1 MTTTKLTRSKKQAS
15 QYSAL
20 WVGDLHLDKAEDRQ
34 RAKLF
39 DTIRSSQSDCV
50 IITGD
55 IGHAHDLQDHLT
67 ALASVC
73 WPRPCYFVPG
83 NHDYHGSSIAEVENT
98 LDKLQREIPN
108 FHFLNGKKLI
118 PLGDDTCIIGH
129 GGWADARAGYG
140 QRTIID
146 SPDRHAIR
154 DFYGMDQ
161 RMALGKMNE
170 LGRNSA
176 AAIRKILPLALSRYH
191 HVVIATHVPPFPT
204 AVRFN
209 DQPCGRMHQPHFS
222 NLSAGLAILG
232 IARAFPQSRIT
243 ILAGHAHSQ
252 CIQTILQN
260 LTIRVGHARTG
271 RPDVFDLV
279 RL

>member
-1 MTTTKLTRSKKQAS
+1 MTTTKLTLRKNQTS
-15 QYSAL
+15 QLSVL
-20 WVGDLHLDKAEDRQ
+20 WLGDLHLDKADDEQ
-34 RAKLF
+34 REKLF

-55 IGHAHDLQDHLT
+55 SGNSHDLQGHLT

-73 WPRPCYFVPG
+73 WPRKCYFVPG
-83 NHDYHGSSIAEVENT
+83 NHDFHGSSIAKVEKT
-98 LDKLQREIPN
+98 LENLQTGISN
-108 FHFLNGKKLI
+108 LHFLNGKRLI
-118 PLGDDTCIIGH
+118 PLGHDTCLIGH

-140 QRTIID
+140 QHTIID

-154 DFYGMDQ
+154 DFYGMD
-161 RMALGKMNE
+161 RRTALQKMTE

-209 DQPCGRMHQPHFS
+209 DQPCGRMHQPHFT
-222 NLSAGLAILG
+222 NLSVGLAILG
-232 IARAFPQSRIT
+232 IARAFPQNRIT
-243 ILAGHAHSQ
+243 ILAGHAHSK
-252 CIQTILQN
+252 CIQTILPN

-271 RPDVFDLV
+271 RPAVFEL
-279 RL
+279 LHL